1 MIIQVHPFNSPV
13 IGVPVGRL
21 MSSVGEIPSTSTL
34 AVLDEGVPPP
44 LVGAPRTNIPTTPL
58 TLVSRVVQPSAST
71 NVVGTSGGVVT
82 RIPSSPSTSPSF
94 AYTAQGGSIGS
105 SSFV

>member
-1 MIIQVHPFNSPV
+1 MIIQVRPFNSPV

-21 MSSVGEIPSTSTL
+21 MSSVGESSSTSASITP
-34 AVLDEGVPPP
+34 VEGVPPP
-44 LVGAPRTNIPTTPL
+44 LVGDPRENIPTTPL
-58 TLVSRVVQPSAST
+58 TPSSWVVRPLTST

-82 RIPSSPSTSPSF
+82 RIPSVPSALSSFVHTSQS
-94 AYTAQGGSIGS
+94 GLDGS